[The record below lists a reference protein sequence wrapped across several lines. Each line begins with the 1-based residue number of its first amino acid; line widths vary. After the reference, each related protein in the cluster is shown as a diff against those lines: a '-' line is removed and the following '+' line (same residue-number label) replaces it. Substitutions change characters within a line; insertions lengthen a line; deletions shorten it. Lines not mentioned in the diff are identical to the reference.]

1 MTKITYIKSDDRRIV
16 EISGHT
22 GLINEQT
29 DVGCAAVSMLVSL
42 LVTTLR
48 IENNCG
54 HLEYLICKTDS
65 GDVKIDLTPETEY
78 RDRLFVMTDTVLLG
92 FRILAE
98 EYPDYVKFF
107 DK

>member
-1 MTKITYIKSDDRRIV
+1 MTKITYIKSDDRRII

-42 LVTTLR
+42 LVTALR

-65 GDVKIDLTPETEY
+65 GDVKIDLIPVSDFK
-78 RDRLFVMTDTVLLG
+78 DRVYVTVDTVLLG
-92 FRILAE
+92 FRMLAE
-98 EYPDYVKFF
+98 EYPDHVRFF